1 MNNLSNCVKSES
13 VQISRLLQNYDFCEY
28 CAGRFVSKFL
38 GKPSS
43 KLLGKK
49 YLKKFGKSNNTKCY
63 VCKNIFEDLD
73 SMLSNI
79 FEKSHNFNFKTF
91 NLGLI
96 LKNSFLERDDLIKSK
111 FKIRGIE
118 NIKFGIS
125 TEMAKRISRRTKSK
139 RIVND
144 PDLFIQANFK
154 TESSTIRTKP
164 IFVYGRYNKKIRK
177 LPQKKMSCKSCN
189 GVGCHNCNFKG
200 LENLDSIESKIS
212 NFLIKKFEGNQV
224 KINWIGG
231 EDQSSLVLGNGRPFF
246 AKILN
251 PKKRNRVLRKSS
263 NLEGISLSELKKIL
277 LQPKGS
283 IPFKSKI
290 SIIIDTEKPILITHL
305 KKLDILENAKIYD
318 PSKDKKSPNKQIYQ
332 IDYKR
337 LGKTSFRLDLF
348 ADGGIPIK
356 FFIQNSNVIPNISQ
370 LLENHCQCRTI
381 DFKNIII

>member
-1 MNNLSNCVKSES
+1 MKPESDTISKILRNYNL
-13 VQISRLLQNYDFCEY
+13 CEY
-28 CAGRFVSKFL
+28 CTGRIISKL
-38 GKPSS
+38 VHKPTS

-49 YLKKFGKSNNTKCY
+49 YIKKFGKLSDNKCY
-63 VCKNIFEDLD
+63 ICKNIFDDLD
-73 SMLSNI
+73 LMLSNI
-79 FEKSHNFNFKTF
+79 YDKLCNLDFKTF

-111 FKIRGIE
+111 FKIKGIE

-125 TEMAKRISRRTKSK
+125 TEMAKKISRTTKSK
-139 RIVND
+139 RIMND
-144 PDLFIQANFK
+144 PDLFIQVNFK
-154 TESSTIRTKP
+154 DESSTIRTKP

-177 LPQKKMSCKSCN
+177 LPQKQMLCKSCN

-200 LENLDSIESKIS
+200 LENIETIEGKIS

-251 PKKRNRVLRKSS
+251 PKKRNRILRKSS
-263 NLEGISLSELKKIL
+263 NLEGILLSELKKIL

-283 IPFKSKI
+283 IPFKSKV
-290 SIIIDTEKPILITHL
+290 SIIIDTEKPILVTHL
-305 KKLDILENAKIYD
+305 KKLDILHNAKIYD
-318 PSKDKKSPNKQIYQ
+318 PSKDKKSSNKQIYQ
-332 IDYKR
+332 IRYKK

-356 FFIQNSNVIPNISQ
+356 SFIQNSDLTPNVSDLIKNRCKCIKF
-370 LLENHCQCRTI
+370 
-381 DFKNIII
+381 DFKNILV

>member
-1 MNNLSNCVKSES
+1 MKSES
-13 VQISRLLQNYDFCEY
+13 VEISRILKNYDLCEY
-28 CAGRFVSKFL
+28 CVGRLISKLL
-38 GKPSS
+38 GKSPS

-49 YLKKFGKSNNTKCY
+49 YLKKFGKSSNAKCY
-63 VCKNIFEDLD
+63 VCKNIFENLD

-79 FEKSHNFNFKTF
+79 FEKLNNLDFKTF

-111 FKIRGIE
+111 FKIKGIE

-125 TEMAKRISRRTKSK
+125 TEMAKKISRTTKSK
-139 RIVND
+139 RIMND
-144 PDLFIQANFK
+144 PDLFIQVNFK
-154 TESSTIRTKP
+154 DESSTIRTKP

-177 LPQKKMSCKSCN
+177 LPQKHMLCKSCN

-200 LENLDSIESKIS
+200 LENIETIEGKIS

-251 PKKRNRVLRKSS
+251 PKKRNRILRKSS
-263 NLEGISLSELKKIL
+263 NLEGILLSELKKIL

-283 IPFKSKI
+283 IPFKSKV
-290 SIIIDTEKPILITHL
+290 SIIIDTEKPILVTHL
-305 KKLDILENAKIYD
+305 KKLDILHNAKIYD
-318 PSKDKKSPNKQIYQ
+318 PSKDKKSSNKQIYQ
-332 IDYKR
+332 IHYKK

-356 FFIQNSNVIPNISQ
+356 LFIQTSDVTPNISQ
-370 LLENHCQCRTI
+370 LLGNNCQCRKI
-381 DFKNIII
+381 DFKNIIV